1 MEAITRRE
9 GLLVEERVDDAK
21 ADGWWNWK
29 KTDMVLLG
37 KVATA
42 LHLKKIDELD
52 QVNRTRKMAARDLE
66 DQGLVSS
73 DADDEQLPNF
83 ARAGSLDGP
92 APTATRRG
100 VQWPLHVFGMVAVRD
115 SVDRNRNII
124 FYRTRD
130 DCQTLTEKVE
140 LKVKGNVET
149 EDKDLSLLAVP
160 LTCSGGSGSSPF
172 EYTSKLSTMEF
183 MLGEIASSVEATVF
197 VRVTDG
203 SWPDGFRGQFAA
215 RTSSIGQEKVILLD
229 FGDGNV
235 TVNADGIMKLSR
247 HVVSV
252 DVSGKLKVSFK
263 AWQDGCKVVEG
274 EVVFT
279 PAKAGRSYGTLRFGS
294 CRMEV
299 LVAWSLIS

>member
-83 ARAGSLDGP
+83 ARAGSLDGS
-92 APTATRRG
+92 
-100 VQWPLHVFGMVAVRD
+100 VFSASGPSRAV
-115 SVDRNRNII
+115 V
-124 FYRTRD
+124 
-130 DCQTLTEKVE
+130 LTDPVTIEVE

-203 SWPDGFRGQFAA
+203 SWTDGFRGQFAA

-235 TVNADGIMKLSR
+235 IVNADGIMKLSR

-299 LVAWSLIS
+299 LVAWSLISREPEPDYLM

>member
-1 MEAITRRE
+1 MFSASGPSRAVV
-9 GLLVEERVDDAK
+9 L
-21 ADGWWNWK
+21 
-29 KTDMVLLG
+29 TDPV
-37 KVATA
+37 T
-42 LHLKKIDELD
+42 IE
-52 QVNRTRKMAARDLE
+52 
-66 DQGLVSS
+66 
-73 DADDEQLPNF
+73 
-83 ARAGSLDGP
+83 
-92 APTATRRG
+92 
-100 VQWPLHVFGMVAVRD
+100 
-115 SVDRNRNII
+115 
-124 FYRTRD
+124 
-130 DCQTLTEKVE
+130 VE

-299 LVAWSLIS
+299 LVAWSLISREPEPDYLM

>member
-1 MEAITRRE
+1 MPAPCEMEAITRRE

-92 APTATRRG
+92 APTGHSMTSRSTIPCASHTTLRPRLPGPAIPCRFRVAATRRG

-130 DCQTLTEKVE
+130 DCQTLTEKDQCLVRR
-140 LKVKGNVET
+140 V
-149 EDKDLSLLAVP
+149 LAV
-160 LTCSGGSGSSPF
+160 
-172 EYTSKLSTMEF
+172 LS
-183 MLGEIASSVEATVF
+183 
-197 VRVTDG
+197 
-203 SWPDGFRGQFAA
+203 
-215 RTSSIGQEKVILLD
+215 
-229 FGDGNV
+229 
-235 TVNADGIMKLSR
+235 
-247 HVVSV
+247 
-252 DVSGKLKVSFK
+252 
-263 AWQDGCKVVEG
+263 C
-274 EVVFT
+274 
-279 PAKAGRSYGTLRFGS
+279 
-294 CRMEV
+294 
-299 LVAWSLIS
+299 